1 MSSVLV
7 TRSVQIPDPIR
18 VARSLRT
25 PELGPRILF
34 FSGGSALRAISRTL
48 KLYTHN
54 SIHLITPFDSG
65 GSSAHLREA
74 FAMLSVGDLRN
85 RLMALADESIQ
96 GNPAIYSL
104 FSHRFPQDESIATLQ
119 GWLEQM
125 VRGEESLVVAI
136 PQPMRQLIQHHLQL
150 FVENMPAHFDLR
162 GASIGN
168 LILAGGYLNQS
179 RDIDSVIFL
188 FSRLVE
194 VRGLVQPIVDVDLH
208 LAAYLQDGSEVVGQ
222 HELTGKEGPMI
233 ESRVEELRLVS
244 SLKQPVPAEVAVPEK
259 VRNLIRSAEVLCYP
273 IGSFYSSLIAN
284 LLPKGVGRAI
294 QDTCCPKIYIPNM
307 GKDPE
312 QVGMRLSDTIETL
325 LRHLQRDTGEGFSP
339 SDFLHY
345 VLVDSQH
352 GRYEMELDRE
362 RVESLGVRLLDVP
375 LVESKGDIHI
385 DPLRLTEV
393 LLSLA

>member
-7 TRSVQIPDPIR
+7 TRAVTLPDPIR

-65 GSSAHLREA
+65 GSSAHLRAA
-74 FAMLSVGDLRN
+74 FGMLSVGDLRN
-85 RLMALADESIQ
+85 RLMALADESVQ

-104 FSHRFPQDESIATLQ
+104 FSHRFPQHESNATLR

-125 VRGEESLVVAI
+125 VLGEADLVFAV

-150 FVENMPAHFDLR
+150 FVENMPDHFDLR

-168 LILAGGYLNQS
+168 LLLAGGYLNQS

-188 FSRLVE
+188 FSKLVE

-208 LAAYLQDGSEVVGQ
+208 LAAYLEDGSEVVGQ
-222 HELTGKEGPMI
+222 HELTGKEGPTLA
-233 ESRVEELRLVS
+233 SRVEELRLVS
-244 SLKQPVPAEVAVPEK
+244 SLKQPAPAEVAIPAK
-259 VRNLIRSAEVLCYP
+259 VRDLIQSAEVLCYP

-284 LLPKGVGRAI
+284 LLPKGVGKAI
-294 QDTCCPKIYIPNM
+294 QGTYCPKIYIPNM

-325 LRHLQRDTGEGFSP
+325 LHQLQRDTGEGLLP

-345 VLVDSQH
+345 VLVDTQRGH
-352 GRYEMELDRE
+352 YDIELDRE
-362 RVESLGVRLLDVP
+362 RVESLGVRWLDVP
-375 LVESKGDIHI
+375 LVETQGDIHI
-385 DPLRLTEV
+385 DPLRVTEV